1 MNFIFKILLMNLG
14 RKIKLAR
21 VAKGWSQ
28 EDLAEKINKTRPLI
42 SHIENTGKANAYT
55 LTKICKVL
63 SLDLAAVTDETE
75 INPGDFYISEK
86 NLSKEIIQLNDKI
99 KLLEDLV
106 ESQRDLISNLKK
118 QVEKKR
124 K

>member
-1 MNFIFKILLMNLG
+1 MYSW
-14 RKIKLAR
+14 R
-21 VAKGWSQ
+21 
-28 EDLAEKINKTRPLI
+28 
-42 SHIENTGKANAYT
+42 TGLKR
-55 LTKICKVL
+55 I
-63 SLDLAAVTDETE
+63 DLAAVTDETE

-86 NLSKEIIQLNDKI
+86 NVSKEIIQLNDKI